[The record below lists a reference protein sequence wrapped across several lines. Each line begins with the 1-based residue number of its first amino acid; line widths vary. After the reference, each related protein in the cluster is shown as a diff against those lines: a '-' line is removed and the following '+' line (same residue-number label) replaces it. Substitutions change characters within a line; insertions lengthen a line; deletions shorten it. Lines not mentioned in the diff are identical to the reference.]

1 MLIRDLLRRYPDVA
15 LVLRKHQVDPAYT
28 YLSLEL
34 AAQASGQDVRRVLAD
49 VRAAVRPHAC

>member
-1 MLIRDLLRRYPDVA
+1 MNSCPHRYISPRMLIRDLLRRYPDVA

-34 AAQASGQDVRRVLAD
+34 AAQA
-49 VRAAVRPHAC
+49 AVRPHAC